1 MPKATLLSREAL
13 TNNSLTSI
21 VERSQ
26 NRKPPL
32 PEYELRLNSTQL
44 DIILASKPNQ
54 YIKPISTDEGFESDI
69 DTLSLISSDD
79 SFTSSTCLVED
90 HVLKHRENDSANG
103 SSSSESDTE
112 TVVPQRKD
120 NENYPLADVLC
131 YTDVKF
137 PKVLVFVIKDEV
149 LVFNFD
155 NVDHLQTFYT
165 SFNTLKA
172 VTNQRTYG
180 RNLGAKFNLLQ
191 RTDNNGVTHIE
202 ISREPQTKLII
213 PDHTESSSII
223 SINTPDGL
231 KDSRPVKPTTTTI
244 DRKAQPQF
252 RSTTVEVKTTTFY
265 ETKPKLKSFDD
276 SRVMLQNELRT
287 SRSEFYPSTTINSFT
302 LKPKLST
309 TVEQNRSTSKDE
321 PDGAVLAEN
330 SLKKVWKSAEDLL
343 EAPKRPERRR
353 KPKGRAPPPPVDV
366 QKQQNVMKGQYVRV
380 AVDPKKQVE
389 KISRLEE
396 PAPNF
401 QTFSTNVQTFTPNWN
416 SLRQPQSPLVLS
428 TKPQVPLKVY
438 QNVKVPDIK
447 KSETTNMNPKGTQS
461 WTNSVPRLLR
471 KPRSKSETRHATPM
485 AYRYIDTTKPQNP
498 GYSTNSQTISNRLFG
513 LSQKLK
519 EFGNNVVSN
528 NSRNFHYYDATGDS
542 RRSSLGEMTYKVG
555 GTESSLKSVIKK
567 QDDRRSKNGNEQ
579 KKVTFSAYAT
589 VQVV

>member
-26 NRKPPL
+26 IRKPPL
-32 PEYELRLNSTQL
+32 PEYELRINSAQL

-54 YIKPISTDEGFESDI
+54 YIKPISADEGFESDI

-112 TVVPQRKD
+112 TVLPQRKD
-120 NENYPLADVLC
+120 NENYPLSDVLC
-131 YTDVKF
+131 YTDVNF

-155 NVDHLQTFYT
+155 IADHLQTFYT

-213 PDHTESSSII
+213 PEHTESSSII
-223 SINTPDGL
+223 SINTPEGL
-231 KDSRPVKPTTTTI
+231 KDVRSVKPATATI
-244 DRKAQPQF
+244 DRKAQF
-252 RSTTVEVKTTTFY
+252 RTTPVEVKKTTTFY
-265 ETKPKLKSFDD
+265 ETQPKLKSLDD
-276 SRVMLQNELRT
+276 SRVMLQSELRT

-309 TVEQNRSTSKDE
+309 TLEQNRSTSKDE
-321 PDGAVLAEN
+321 LDGAILAEN
-330 SLKKVWKSAEDLL
+330 SLKKVWKSAENLL

-353 KPKGRAPPPPVDV
+353 KPKGRAPPPPVDI

-401 QTFSTNVQTFTPNWN
+401 QTFSTNIQTFTPNWN

-428 TKPQVPLKVY
+428 TKPQPPYKVY
-438 QNVKVPDIK
+438 QNVKVPDLK
-447 KSETTNMNPKGTQS
+447 KSDAINMNPKGTQS

-471 KPRSKSETRHATPM
+471 KPRSKSETRHATPI

-498 GYSTNSQTISNRLFG
+498 GYTTNSQTISNRLFG

-528 NSRNFHYYDATGDS
+528 NSRNFNYYDATNES
-542 RRSSLGEMTYKVG
+542 RRSSLGEMSYKVG